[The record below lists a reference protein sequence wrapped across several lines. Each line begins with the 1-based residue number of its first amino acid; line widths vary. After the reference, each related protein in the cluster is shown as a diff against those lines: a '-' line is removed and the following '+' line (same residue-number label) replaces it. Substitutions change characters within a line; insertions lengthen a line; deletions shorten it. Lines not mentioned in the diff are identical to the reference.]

1 METGSTAG
9 LRRETLARLAQSIKR
24 EAPFGLVWR
33 RVAILSALVSAVVAF
48 GVTGY
53 MVLAGYSLIDA
64 LYLAIMT
71 ITTIGYGEPRPLG
84 PAARIFNTGYMLLGS
99 GSLLFA
105 VGVMTSTAFELQLDE
120 VFRKRRMKKM
130 IDSLKD
136 HVIICG
142 FGRVGRGAARELQK
156 LGVPFIVVD
165 SHEDRTEWAMHDGM
179 IAVHADATRD
189 ETLRSVGIERAR
201 GIICA
206 LASDS
211 DNLFLTLSA
220 KQLNANMLVST
231 RVNEE
236 ESEQKMRRAG
246 ADMAFAPYY
255 ATGARLAQFV
265 MKPHVR
271 QFLDFTT
278 RGGDMNVIMEQVL
291 VGPGSEFVSKSLRE
305 LKQLRQD
312 LGISVLAIR
321 RASGQMI
328 VNPDPTQPISVGDH
342 LIVMGDPDALRR
354 LEKLLTGPVDE
365 PPA

>member
-1 METGSTAG
+1 
-9 LRRETLARLAQSIKR
+9 
-24 EAPFGLVWR
+24 
-33 RVAILSALVSAVVAF
+33 
-48 GVTGY
+48 
-53 MVLAGYSLIDA
+53 
-64 LYLAIMT
+64 
-71 ITTIGYGEPRPLG
+71 
-84 PAARIFNTGYMLLGS
+84 
-99 GSLLFA
+99 LLFA

-120 VFRKRRMKKM
+120 VFRKRRMRKM

-142 FGRVGRGAARELQK
+142 FGRVGRGAAREMQK

-201 GIICA
+201 GLICA

-220 KQLNANMLVST
+220 KQLNPNMLVST

-278 RGGDMNVIMEQVL
+278 RGGDMNVIIEQVL
-291 VGPGSEFVSKSLRE
+291 VGRGSEFVSKSLRE

-312 LGISVLAIR
+312 LGVSVLAIR
-321 RASGQMI
+321 RATGQMI
-328 VNPDPTQPISVGDH
+328 VNPDPNQPISVGDH
-342 LIVMGDPDALRR
+342 LIVMGDPEALRR
-354 LEKLLTGPVDE
+354 LEKLLTGPAE
-365 PPA
+365 APHP